1 MYYLCISVFRIYF
14 YFRMGDWTEQ
24 GPDGYATHVRAMQM
38 AARSI
43 HDVLNDTLDLH
54 KYVLTGKISMTP
66 RRFDFLRAAFETVE
80 EGESLFNLVYFR
92 TSMDNCTDT
101 SCVLCVQLESRRRSA
116 TPPPTG
122 TASTRP
128 PRLTSDSRHHP
139 RRRRSSSGC
148 ARSFTRA
155 RWATNNVCDKF

>member
-1 MYYLCISVFRIYF
+1 MQTCAGRVGGAFIFITFVFPYFVFTFISVWAI
-14 YFRMGDWTEQ
+14 GQ

-80 EGESLFNLVYFR
+80 EGESLFNELLFPYEYG
-92 TSMDNCTDT
+92 
-101 SCVLCVQLESRRRSA
+101 QL
-116 TPPPTG
+116 
-122 TASTRP
+122 
-128 PRLTSDSRHHP
+128 D
-139 RRRRSSSGC
+139 
-148 ARSFTRA
+148 
-155 RWATNNVCDKF
+155 

>member
-14 YFRMGDWTEQ
+14 YFRIGDWTDVVFCVQ

-80 EGESLFNLVYFR
+80 EGESLFNKLLFPYEYG
-92 TSMDNCTDT
+92 
-101 SCVLCVQLESRRRSA
+101 QL
-116 TPPPTG
+116 
-122 TASTRP
+122 
-128 PRLTSDSRHHP
+128 D
-139 RRRRSSSGC
+139 
-148 ARSFTRA
+148 
-155 RWATNNVCDKF
+155 

>member
-1 MYYLCISVFRIYF
+1 
-14 YFRMGDWTEQ
+14 MGDWTVQ

-80 EGESLFNLVYFR
+80 EGESLFILPLFISVRVWTIGLTRRVFCVY
-92 TSMDNCTDT
+92 SSSLGGD
-101 SCVLCVQLESRRRSA
+101 RRR
-116 TPPPTG
+116 
-122 TASTRP
+122 
-128 PRLTSDSRHHP
+128 HP
-139 RRRRSSSGC
+139 RRLRRP
-148 ARSFTRA
+148 RA
-155 RWATNNVCDKF
+155 PRG

>member
-1 MYYLCISVFRIYF
+1 VQTCAGRVGGAFIFITFVFPYFVFTFISVWAI
-14 YFRMGDWTEQ
+14 GQ

-80 EGESLFNLVYFR
+80 EGESLFILPLFISVRVWTIGLTRRVFCVY
-92 TSMDNCTDT
+92 SSSLGGD
-101 SCVLCVQLESRRRSA
+101 RRR
-116 TPPPTG
+116 
-122 TASTRP
+122 
-128 PRLTSDSRHHP
+128 HP
-139 RRRRSSSGC
+139 RRVRRP
-148 ARSFTRA
+148 RA
-155 RWATNNVCDKF
+155 PRG

>member
-1 MYYLCISVFRIYF
+1 
-14 YFRMGDWTEQ
+14 MGDWSDVVFLCEQ

-80 EGESLFNLVYFR
+80 EGESLFNFYFR
-92 TSMDNCTDT
+92 ILYFRIISYG
-101 SCVLCVQLESRRRSA
+101 QLE
-116 TPPPTG
+116 
-122 TASTRP
+122 
-128 PRLTSDSRHHP
+128 
-139 RRRRSSSGC
+139 
-148 ARSFTRA
+148 
-155 RWATNNVCDKF
+155 

>member
-1 MYYLCISVFRIYF
+1 VQTCAGRVGGAFIFITFVFPYFVFTFISVWAI
-14 YFRMGDWTEQ
+14 GQ

-80 EGESLFNLVYFR
+80 EGESLFNELLFQYFVFPYVWTIGLTRVFCVY
-92 TSMDNCTDT
+92 S
-101 SCVLCVQLESRRRSA
+101 
-116 TPPPTG
+116 
-122 TASTRP
+122 
-128 PRLTSDSRHHP
+128 
-139 RRRRSSSGC
+139 
-148 ARSFTRA
+148 
-155 RWATNNVCDKF
+155 

>member
-1 MYYLCISVFRIYF
+1 
-14 YFRMGDWTEQ
+14 MGDWTVQ

-80 EGESLFNLVYFR
+80 EGESLFNELLFPYGYG
-92 TSMDNCTDT
+92 
-101 SCVLCVQLESRRRSA
+101 QL
-116 TPPPTG
+116 
-122 TASTRP
+122 
-128 PRLTSDSRHHP
+128 D
-139 RRRRSSSGC
+139 
-148 ARSFTRA
+148 
-155 RWATNNVCDKF
+155 